1 MVLVSKPF
9 GSLITRLSGNVPA
22 LGRGTSLTGVPVSR
36 SCGLGLPTTPDVARV
51 NRVARA
57 DRPVRSEVGSTLVT
71 ALNAGRVLLPIEPP
85 LIAVVTSDV
94 NVEIV
99 SATSAQGGVTS

>member
-9 GSLITRLSGNVPA
+9 GSLITRLSGSVPA

-36 SCGLGLPTTPDVARV
+36 SCGLGLPTTPPVARV
-51 NRVARA
+51 NSVARA

-71 ALNAGRVLLPIEPP
+71 ALNTGRVLLPSAPP
-85 LIAVVTSDV
+85 LIAVVM
-94 NVEIV
+94 
-99 SATSAQGGVTS
+99 SAIEVMIACSISAQGGVTS